1 MARERQGLQVRSLHA
16 AREVIANADMLIKKS
31 IWIFGGDGWAYDIGY
46 GGLDHV
52 LAQGRGRQRP
62 GAGYRGLF
70 QHRRTGVQGYSARG
84 AVAKFAAAGKRTK
97 KKDLGMMAMS
107 YGYVYVAQVAMGAD
121 PAQLLKAHDRGGGVS
136 RPVPHHRLRSL
147 HQPRHQDESGA
158 AGDPARRLPRATGR
172 PIAINP
178 TAEKKFTL
186 DSKDPTASYQDFI
199 RGENRYAT
207 LLRQFPDVAPT
218 LFEESEEDA
227 AARLENYKRLAEE
240 E

>member
-1 MARERQGLQVRSLHA
+1 
-16 AREVIANADMLIKKS
+16 
-31 IWIFGGDGWAYDIGY
+31 
-46 GGLDHV
+46 
-52 LAQGRGRQRP
+52 
-62 GAGYRGLF
+62 
-70 QHRRTGVQGYSARG
+70 
-84 AVAKFAAAGKRTK
+84 
-97 KKDLGMMAMS
+97 MMAMS
-107 YGYVYVAQVAMGAD
+107 YGYVYVAQVAMSD
-121 PAQLLKAHDRGGGVS
+121 PAQVLKALTEAEAYHG
-136 RPVPHHRLRSL
+136 PSL
-147 HQPRHQDESGA
+147 IIAYAPCINHGIKMNQAQLEIRKAVA
-158 AGDPARRLPRATGR
+158 AGYWQTYRY
-172 PIAINP
+172 NP